1 MFNHHQVTN
10 TNAYFLEKNAA
21 VSEQETQFKAL
32 YKRNQVILLANPVGI
47 HLTVEISIMDGK
59 LLSSEHIS

>member
-1 MFNHHQVTN
+1 MLISQK
-10 TNAYFLEKNAA
+10 KNAA
-21 VSEQETQFKAL
+21 AKQETQLQAL
-32 YKRNQVILLANPVGI
+32 YKSNQVVLLTNPVGI